1 MLKYIINLKFLPCN
15 LYRRWYL
22 NKLKEQIESEKYLFL
37 CNCNHSF
44 FFIKFYDL
52 EEVRANNMSEYLKP
66 RTRIYFF
73 PITVQGSWFVEKFDR
88 INFLE
93 ECIKI
98 NKSL

>member
-1 MLKYIINLKFLPCN
+1 MLKYIINLNFLPCN

-22 NKLKEQIESEKYLFL
+22 NKVKKQIESEKYFGL
-37 CNCNHSF
+37 CECRHLF
-44 FFIKFYDL
+44 FFTKFYDL
-52 EEVRANNMSEYLKP
+52 EEVRSNNMSEYLTP
-66 RTRIYFF
+66 RTREYFF
-73 PITVQGSWFVEKFDR
+73 PISVKSSWFFRKSDR